1 MITALSSLFWILFMV
16 SPFITVLCLYFL
28 LEIAIRRHD
37 NLPEHPTLM
46 TCLWWLLEAL
56 LITFP
61 IVNVIT
67 LIVILI
73 YKFTQIKY

>member
-1 MITALSSLFWILFMV
+1 MIVTLFWILFTA

-28 LEIAIRRHD
+28 LEIEIRRHD
-37 NLPEHPTLM
+37 NFPEHVTLM
-46 TCLWWLLEAL
+46 TYLWWMLEIL
-56 LITFP
+56 LIVFP